1 MKNIKIIVPVK
12 NILDKF
18 NEVIESFDKLLDK
31 NYMYIDILTEV
42 RDNVLSKLMSGEI
55 KIN

>member
-31 NYMYIDILTEV
+31 IICISIY
-42 RDNVLSKLMSGEI
+42 
-55 KIN
+55 